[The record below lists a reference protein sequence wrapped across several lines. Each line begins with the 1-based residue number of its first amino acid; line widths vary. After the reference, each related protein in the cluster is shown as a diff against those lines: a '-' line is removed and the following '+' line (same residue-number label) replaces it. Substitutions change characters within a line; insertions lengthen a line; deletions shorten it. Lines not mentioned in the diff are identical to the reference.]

1 MNSETNSNNFYNYGD
16 KLTKNQTLD
25 FAQDKSANYNS
36 KDLINSLW
44 DAAFIGMVVLVIL
57 IHTSTPVSMV
67 LKATN
72 GVSPPILG
80 AIWYLCGL
88 MGLVIAFTRPMDII
102 KCAIYGWPFVL
113 INIWV
118 FASVTW
124 SISSSD
130 TFKAAMLLTMSQ
142 MTAFALAARYSWF
155 QLIRLTTIILTSLI
169 FLSVILAVAI
179 PKLGQMQ
186 TIYPGA
192 WSGLWTE
199 KQGLG
204 FASTIQVIFA
214 IVLGVYYPKYR
225 MWLLAAPLGIIAIFG
240 TEGKT
245 ALIMIIYAIGAITA
259 SKAMQL
265 ELRLS
270 LILALIGVVFATLI
284 GTFIVANPDLIFKL
298 TGKSNDL
305 TGRKEIWEGIDFL
318 IQQRPDKGWGYG
330 VIWNDTTSLT
340 SPYQW
345 IAQIADFKPANAH
358 SSYRETLLTLGKY
371 GLYLLVLALG
381 KTMFDAVIFIR
392 TKPVGAALCLGA
404 IGSLITISFTEM
416 VFLGRMDLYWLLVV
430 MIGTKL
436 ALPNDEYQEN
446 HGNSQEIQTPKIK
459 TEVFTYQK

>member
-1 MNSETNSNNFYNYGD
+1 MNSKSNSNNFYKYDD
-16 KLTKNQTLD
+16 KLIKNQTLNY
-25 FAQDKSANYNS
+25 ATNNSVNYNS

-44 DAAFIGMVVLVIL
+44 DFAFISMVVLVIL

-72 GVSPPILG
+72 GFSPPILG
-80 AIWYLCGL
+80 AIWYFCGL
-88 MGLVIAFTRPMDII
+88 LGLIIALTRPLDII

-113 INIWV
+113 INLWV

-124 SISSSD
+124 SISSAD
-130 TFKAAMLLTMSQ
+130 TFKAAILLTLSQ
-142 MTAFALAARYSWF
+142 LTAFALASRYSWF

-169 FLSVILAVAI
+169 FLSVLLAIAV

-214 IVLGVYYPKYR
+214 IVLAVYYPKYR

-259 SKAMQL
+259 AKAMQL

-284 GTFIVANPDLIFKL
+284 GTFIATNPDLIFKL

-371 GLYLLVLALG
+371 GLYLLVFAIG
-381 KTMFDAVIFIR
+381 KTMFDSIIFIR
-392 TKPVGAALCLGA
+392 SKPVGAALCLGA
-404 IGSLITISFTEM
+404 VGSLITISFTEM

-436 ALPNDEYQEN
+436 ALPNDEP
-446 HGNSQEIQTPKIK
+446 QEIQTASQESTPAKIK
-459 TEVFTYQK
+459 SEVFTY

>member
-1 MNSETNSNNFYNYGD
+1 MNSKTNSNNFYNYGD
-16 KLTKNQTLD
+16 KLTKNQTLNYS
-25 FAQDKSANYNS
+25 QDKSVNYNS

-44 DAAFIGMVVLVIL
+44 DAAFISMVVLVIL

-72 GVSPPILG
+72 GFSPPILG
-80 AIWYLCGL
+80 AIWYFCGL
-88 MGLVIAFTRPMDII
+88 LGLIIAFTRPMDII
-102 KCAIYGWPFVL
+102 KCALYGWPFVL

-124 SISSSD
+124 SISPSD

-142 MTAFALAARYSWF
+142 MTAFALASRYSWF

-169 FLSVILAVAI
+169 FLSVLLAVAI

-225 MWLLAAPLGIIAIFG
+225 MWLLAAPLGIIAILG

-381 KTMFDAVIFIR
+381 KTMLDAVIFIR

-446 HGNSQEIQTPKIK
+446 QENLQETQTPKIK
-459 TEVFTYQK
+459 AEVFTY

>member
-16 KLTKNQTLD
+16 KLTKNQTLNY
-25 FAQDKSANYNS
+25 AQDKNVNYNS

-44 DAAFIGMVVLVIL
+44 DAAFISMVVIVIL

-72 GVSPPILG
+72 GFSPPILG
-80 AIWYLCGL
+80 AIWYICGL
-88 MGLVIAFTRPMDII
+88 MGLIIAFTRPMDII

-155 QLIRLTTIILTSLI
+155 QLIRMTTIILTSLI
-169 FLSVILAVAI
+169 FLSVLLAIAV

-214 IVLGVYYPKYR
+214 IVLGIYYPKYR

-270 LILALIGVVFATLI
+270 LILALAGVVFATLI
-284 GTFIVANPDLIFKL
+284 GTFIATNPDLIFKL

-330 VIWNDTTSLT
+330 VIWNDTENLT

-416 VFLGRMDLYWLLVV
+416 VFLGHMDLYWLLVV

-436 ALPNDEYQEN
+436 ALPNDEYHEGQ
-446 HGNSQEIQTPKIK
+446 GNSRETQPEKIK
-459 TEVFTYQK
+459 TEVFTY

>member
-1 MNSETNSNNFYNYGD
+1 MNNKINSNKFSNFDVSLKNSLKNYHA
-16 KLTKNQTLD
+16 LNFSNQ
-25 FAQDKSANYNS
+25 FSQ
-36 KDLINSLW
+36 KDVINSFW
-44 DAAFIGMVVLVIL
+44 DFCIISMVVLVIL

-67 LKATN
+67 LKITN
-72 GVSPPILG
+72 GFSPPILG
-80 AIWYLCGL
+80 AIWYFCGL
-88 MGLVIAFTRPMDII
+88 LGLIIALSRPLDIFR
-102 KCAIYGWPFVL
+102 CAIYGWPFVL
-113 INIWV
+113 INLWV

-124 SISSSD
+124 SISSGDSL
-130 TFKAAMLLTMSQ
+130 KAAILLTLSQ
-142 MTAFALAARYSWF
+142 ITAFALASRYSWF
-155 QLIRLTTIILTSLI
+155 QLIRLTTIILTTLI
-169 FLSVILAVAI
+169 FFSVMLAIIV

-214 IVLGVYYPKYR
+214 IVLAVYYPKYR

-259 SKAMQL
+259 AKAMQL

-284 GTFIVANPDLIFKL
+284 GTFIATNPDLIFKL

-371 GLYLLVLALG
+371 GLYLLVLALF

-436 ALPNDEYQEN
+436 ALPNDEFQESQANIQEN
-446 HGNSQEIQTPKIK
+446 QMPKIK
-459 TEVFTYQK
+459 TEVFTY

>member
-1 MNSETNSNNFYNYGD
+1 MNSKTNSNNFYSYGN
-16 KLTKNQTLD
+16 KLTNNQTLNY
-25 FAQDKSANYNS
+25 AQDRNVNYNS

-44 DAAFIGMVVLVIL
+44 DAAFISMVVLVIL

-80 AIWYLCGL
+80 AIWYFCGL
-88 MGLVIAFTRPMDII
+88 MGLIIAFSRPMDVI

-142 MTAFALAARYSWF
+142 MTAFALASRYSWF
-155 QLIRLTTIILTSLI
+155 QLIRMTTIILTSLI

-186 TIYPGA
+186 TVYPGA

-204 FASTIQVIFA
+204 FASTIQVIFT

-284 GTFIVANPDLIFKL
+284 GIFIVTNPGLIFKL

-330 VIWNDTTSLT
+330 VIWNDTTSPT

-345 IAQIADFKPANAH
+345 IAQIAKFKPANAH

-381 KTMFDAVIFIR
+381 KTIFDAIIFIR
-392 TKPVGAALCLGA
+392 SKPVGAALCLGA

-436 ALPNDEYQEN
+436 ALPNDEYQESQ
-446 HGNSQEIQTPKIK
+446 GNLKETQPAK
-459 TEVFTYQK
+459 TKAEVFTY